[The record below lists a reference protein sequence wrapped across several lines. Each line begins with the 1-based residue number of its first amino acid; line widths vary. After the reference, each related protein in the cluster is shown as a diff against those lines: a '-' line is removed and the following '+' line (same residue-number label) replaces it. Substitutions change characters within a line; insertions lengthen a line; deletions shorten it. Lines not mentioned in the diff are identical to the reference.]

1 MALKTCLLVTDDPDD
16 HQAFSEA
23 LAELSDKAIVLI
35 ILDSQKALQLLL
47 AKTHTPDYV
56 FLDLS
61 MQGIN
66 INPILREMR
75 GDAELKVIPTVVYGD
90 MASLYTIERIEG
102 VTFFD
107 KDYEY
112 SQLKYFLRD
121 FFEPGNYQ

>member
-23 LAELSDKAIVLI
+23 LAEVSEKAIVLI
-35 ILDSQKALQLLL
+35 ILDSQKALSLLK
-47 AKTHTPDYV
+47 AKTHTPDYI

-61 MQGIN
+61 MQGIR
-66 INPILREMR
+66 INPFLQEIR
-75 GDAELKVIPTVVYGD
+75 GDYDLRPIPTVVYGD
-90 MASLYTIERIEG
+90 IASLYTIESVEG

-112 SQLKYFLRD
+112 SQLKNFLQEFFDPRD
-121 FFEPGNYQ
+121 YQ

>member
-90 MASLYTIERIEG
+90 MASLYTIESIEG

-112 SQLKYFLRD
+112 SQLKNFLRE
-121 FFEPGNYQ
+121 FFDPSDYQ